1 MHPTTLESEIAK
13 ATKRYVQ
20 QEWRLDVSAFGRT
33 QNRAWV
39 RLAGRIL
46 DQPGATMP
54 VKGLQIRPRR

>member
-1 MHPTTLESEIAK
+1 MNPTTLESEIAK

-33 QNRAWV
+33 QNGAWV

-46 DQPGATMP
+46 DRPGATMP